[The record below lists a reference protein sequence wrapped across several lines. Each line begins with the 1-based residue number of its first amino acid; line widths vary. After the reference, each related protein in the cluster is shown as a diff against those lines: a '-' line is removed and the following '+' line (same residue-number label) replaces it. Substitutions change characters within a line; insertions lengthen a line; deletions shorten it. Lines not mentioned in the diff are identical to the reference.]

1 MASRPDSHIL
11 LVTKQRQSRETEAI
25 KQRQSREIETI
36 GEAGSSS
43 SAAAAVVSIDEREPL
58 DSEEEDDPEL
68 KEAVA
73 RSLTD
78 TGELTQEEIL
88 KVIKKEAKSRVKQE
102 VKVEQPD
109 GEGDDLE
116 LGDDQTH
123 GEEDGDDI
131 EVLLLPDA
139 TVLLSSRLGG
149 RAASPTEVKQ
159 EPIELDD
166 EEEIPMGEHSDLE
179 DVDKKDSVSVGVMS
193 ESDSDSDSDLVSVKS
208 SESIKNEVGPDS
220 LKVEEDDL
228 FADVFAGDESI
239 DRLTSIVEKA
249 RVPLND
255 SSTAKAPLL
264 LDSSSEERKRLSN
277 VFIEDPIVLN
287 VPPKTIQDSSSKVF
301 AFPKNTSKRV
311 EGPAGEAINENPLV
325 DGILES
331 VNRLGK
337 TRDIFAG
344 IAATAKRLQKPQSQ
358 GEEEAEKVMASRS
371 NGKEVEEDTEFR
383 KQVTESLKSS
393 SSLTMKILSR
403 GAEEELTKAVTAD
416 SNKCKEKKT
425 VQGMEGV
432 GGLLV
437 NEQERLVKEMQEV
450 EEKKKTASREERLL
464 RFTAAHV
471 EGKARLEIGGKH
483 KSGEKQG
490 SKKMSAEE
498 ERVLVEL
505 GVTSEENSAIQKRLV
520 GEEEELER
528 QKAPATVF
536 SSSAPG
542 FVHSEKD
549 GARVEVMEEGGMDDE
564 DQMLLNLSQE
574 AGGGEGLLSENELVA
589 LQCRLAE
596 EQSSLVAE
604 RGKAER
610 VAASLTDQMY
620 AECQE
625 LLQLFGL
632 PWLVAPTEAEAQCAF
647 LDSEGLTQGTITDD
661 SDIWLFGGKKVFR
674 NFFNQEKLVTAYT
687 ATELVEHFGLNRE
700 RLVLL
705 AMLTGSDY
713 TMGIQDVGPVTALE
727 VLAEFP
733 GENLT
738 PLNDFKTWWS
748 RVKGEGLPVAVGN
761 KTREKLKRLHLP
773 PSFPSEAVADA
784 YLKPTV
790 DECREKFSWAVP
802 NLVAARD
809 FARER
814 LGFDSK
820 QVDQLLTPVIRSLA
834 QRKSNQA
841 RIDSYFS
848 SWRTVLP
855 EGGRLG
861 GSKRVEEALKKV
873 RGGEVEESSSKTVE
887 KAAKKT
893 SRVVKRVKRP
903 IEIEDDP
910 RKKVSL
916 EREKNEA
923 KKEVSLIGKSCGF
936 VISASSEDVILQ
948 REQREREAKEA
959 KAKAVA
965 LFKKSQEAKQQKM
978 KKKFKRPA
986 RLVKPDHGLSESDSD

>member
-25 KQRQSREIETI
+25 NQRQSREIETI

-193 ESDSDSDSDLVSVKS
+193 ESDSDSNSDLVSVKS

-255 SSTAKAPLL
+255 SSTAKAPLS
-264 LDSSSEERKRLSN
+264 LDSSSEERKRLSD

-301 AFPKNTSKRV
+301 AFPKNMSKRV

-471 EGKARLEIGGKH
+471 EGKARLEIGG
-483 KSGEKQG
+483 EKQG

-542 FVHSEKD
+542 FVHSKKD
-549 GARVEVMEEGGMDDE
+549 GARVEVTEEGGMDDE
-564 DQMLLNLSQE
+564 DQMLLNLSQEE

-873 RGGEVEESSSKTVE
+873 RGGEVEEFSSKTVE

>member
-1 MASRPDSHIL
+1 
-11 LVTKQRQSRETEAI
+11 
-25 KQRQSREIETI
+25 
-36 GEAGSSS
+36 
-43 SAAAAVVSIDEREPL
+43 
-58 DSEEEDDPEL
+58 
-68 KEAVA
+68 
-73 RSLTD
+73 
-78 TGELTQEEIL
+78 
-88 KVIKKEAKSRVKQE
+88 
-102 VKVEQPD
+102 
-109 GEGDDLE
+109 
-116 LGDDQTH
+116 
-123 GEEDGDDI
+123 
-131 EVLLLPDA
+131 
-139 TVLLSSRLGG
+139 
-149 RAASPTEVKQ
+149 
-159 EPIELDD
+159 
-166 EEEIPMGEHSDLE
+166 
-179 DVDKKDSVSVGVMS
+179 
-193 ESDSDSDSDLVSVKS
+193 
-208 SESIKNEVGPDS
+208 
-220 LKVEEDDL
+220 
-228 FADVFAGDESI
+228 
-239 DRLTSIVEKA
+239 
-249 RVPLND
+249 
-255 SSTAKAPLL
+255 
-264 LDSSSEERKRLSN
+264 
-277 VFIEDPIVLN
+277 
-287 VPPKTIQDSSSKVF
+287 
-301 AFPKNTSKRV
+301 
-311 EGPAGEAINENPLV
+311 
-325 DGILES
+325 
-331 VNRLGK
+331 
-337 TRDIFAG
+337 
-344 IAATAKRLQKPQSQ
+344 
-358 GEEEAEKVMASRS
+358 
-371 NGKEVEEDTEFR
+371 
-383 KQVTESLKSS
+383 
-393 SSLTMKILSR
+393 
-403 GAEEELTKAVTAD
+403 
-416 SNKCKEKKT
+416 
-425 VQGMEGV
+425 MEGV

-437 NEQERLVKEMQEV
+437 NEQERLVQEMQEV
-450 EEKKKTASREERLL
+450 EERKKTASREERLL
-464 RFTAAHV
+464 RFTAHV
-471 EGKARLEIGGKH
+471 EGKARHDIGGKGQ
-483 KSGEKQG
+483 SGEQGG
-490 SKKMSAEE
+490 SKSISGEE
-498 ERVLVEL
+498 ARVLEDL
-505 GVTSEENSAIQKRLV
+505 GVTSEESSVVQKRLV
-520 GEEEELER
+520 GVEDELER
-528 QKAPATVF
+528 QEPATVF

-542 FVHSEKD
+542 FVHSGKE
-549 GARVEVMEEGGMDDE
+549 GTRVEVMEEGRMYEE
-564 DQMLLNLSQE
+564 DQLLLDLSE
-574 AGGGEGLLSENELVA
+574 GVEGEGLLSEDELVA
-589 LQCRLAE
+589 LQRRLAE

-674 NFFNQEKLVTAYT
+674 NFFNQEKLVTSYT

-733 GENLT
+733 GENLA

-773 PSFPSEAVADA
+773 PSFPSESVADA

-790 DECREKFSWAVP
+790 DECKEKFSWAVP

-820 QVDQLLTPVIRSLA
+820 QVDQLLTPVIRSLS
-834 QRKSNQA
+834 QRKSSQA

-848 SWRTVLP
+848 SWRTMLP

-873 RGGEVEESSSKTVE
+873 RGEEVEEASNNKTVG
-887 KAAKKT
+887 KAAKKP
-893 SRVVKRVKRP
+893 SKVVKRVKRP

-916 EREKNEA
+916 ERGKLEE

-965 LFKKSQEAKQQKM
+965 VFKKSQEAKQQKI

-986 RLVKPDHGLSESDSD
+986 RLVKPDHGLSESDSE